1 MEGQEINQRIYLY
14 ICITNGHRKQG
25 GEGPGWSRGWE
36 EGVKGG
42 GNWGTSVI
50 LSTVKKKFYW
60 DLSCKTL

>member
-14 ICITNGHRKQG
+14 ICITNGHRKQD

-42 GNWGTSVI
+42 EELGDICNIVNT
-50 LSTVKKKFYW
+50 KKKI
-60 DLSCKTL
+60 LLGS